1 LPLPNLSAA
10 DAFPRLPYPLW
21 LPGGCTV
28 FCYRT
33 LMQSGERRWT
43 GQGSRPEVPVRL
55 LFASPRLPVVKKN
68 V

>member
-33 LMQSGERRWT
+33 LMQSGERAGLLTRSAGT
-43 GQGSRPEVPVRL
+43 AVVCVPQGFL
-55 LFASPRLPVVKKN
+55 LSKKM
-68 V
+68 